1 MFDKRI
7 NYITAS
13 NYSITPKLNYYV
25 NKIRVEFSGSCLKQD
40 KTTFSHGRIVNI
52 YIIYEISKNYSISS
66 YPTLENCLFGAVSL
80 TNVHIDKY
88 KHLDINFFG
97 YSSRFDRKGEFSVS
111 NGVGRNV
118 VIFGIDTRSSTKT
131 GNRKKDILILG
142 KGPTQEFDH
151 TMSAEKI

>member
-1 MFDKRI
+1 MERDFKRFVGVGIGNYIYLQKSKGLFDKRI

-25 NKIRVEFSGSCLKQD
+25 NKIRAEFSGSSLKQD
-40 KTTFSHGRIVNI
+40 KTTFSHGTIVNI

-88 KHLDINFFG
+88 KHLDINLQ
-97 YSSRFDRKGEFSVS
+97 YT
-111 NGVGRNV
+111 
-118 VIFGIDTRSSTKT
+118 IQY
-131 GNRKKDILILG
+131 LI
-142 KGPTQEFDH
+142 
-151 TMSAEKI
+151 

>member
-1 MFDKRI
+1 MERHFKRFVGVGIGNFIYLWKSKGLFDKRI

-13 NYSITPKLNYYV
+13 NYSITPKLNYYA

-40 KTTFSHGRIVNI
+40 KTTFSQGRIVNI

-88 KHLDINFFG
+88 KHLDINFL
-97 YSSRFDRKGEFSVS
+97 
-111 NGVGRNV
+111 
-118 VIFGIDTRSSTKT
+118 DTVL
-131 GNRKKDILILG
+131 DLIERENF
-142 KGPTQEFDH
+142 Q
-151 TMSAEKI
+151 